1 MPSFFRRRKLIVLL
15 TGLIIIVA
23 LIGYSMRTESN
34 TNIVSEFVLDTV
46 GFFQNIIYTPINLVM
61 DVIEDI
67 DDVQDVYEQ
76 NELLKNELQQFKTQA
91 FQLNDLKR
99 ENKDL
104 QALADIEESLSDY
117 SQVKATVI
125 ARSPK
130 DGLTM

>member
-76 NELLKNELQQFKTQA
+76 NEHFK
-91 FQLNDLKR
+91 K
-99 ENKDL
+99 
-104 QALADIEESLSDY
+104 
-117 SQVKATVI
+117 
-125 ARSPK
+125 
-130 DGLTM
+130 